1 VKSLLPLAVVG
12 FDAPIDAQINF
23 QNPATL
29 VMDGIIDLHHDIMGF
44 LIVILAVVTYVLL
57 AALYNY
63 REIEN
68 GKRDFGEFG
77 AVTRHVN
84 HHALLEVI

>member
-1 VKSLLPLAVVG
+1 MKSLLPLAVVG
-12 FDAPIDAQINF
+12 FDVPLDKQINF

-29 VMDGIIDLHHDIMGF
+29 VMDGILDLHHDIMGF
-44 LIVILAVVTYVLL
+44 LILILAVVTYILC

-63 REIEN
+63 REVAD
-68 GKRDFGEFG
+68 GKRDFEGHG